1 MARPMRSFTEPP
13 GLKNSALAYSGV
25 RIPCV
30 SLLRRING
38 VQPIVSRTFAYGS
51 VCAGTAIRFRLARV
65 ALHAARIARRGAGVA
80 RRSGALRPGSG
91 GKRGKHDRWG
101 ARGRLGLRDRAAA
114 RGAAEF
120 DRLQEGGRDGEPAP
134 AGRGEP
140 QLPRAD
146 RKSTRLNSSH
156 DQISYAVFCLKKK
169 KNTAGK

>member
-38 VQPIVSRTFAYGS
+38 VQPIVSRTLAYGS

-65 ALHAARIARRGAGVA
+65 SSHAARITRRRDGVA
-80 RRSGALRPGSG
+80 QHAGAVRSSAG
-91 GKRGKHDRWG
+91 GNRGKHDWWR
-101 ARGRLGLRDRAAA
+101 ARGRTPGAARIRFRLPGCAAA
-114 RGAAEF
+114 RGAAEL
-120 DRLQEGGRDGEPAP
+120 RRPQKGRRDGEPTP
-134 AGRGEP
+134 AR
-140 QLPRAD
+140 D

-156 DQISYAVFCLKKK
+156 LVISYAVFCLKKK
-169 KNTAGK
+169 KE